1 MSLVIKYA
9 LFAILATEVNILGQ
23 DITSRFYHGQ
33 YELYL
38 SMFCGTMAGLVVK
51 YVLDKKYIFCYK
63 TNSLADDTR
72 KFILYSAM
80 GVITTLVFW
89 GVEIGFDHLFGAR
102 YMRYL
107 GGAIGLT
114 IGYLVKYQLDK
125 RLVFVEPT

>member
-1 MSLVIKYA
+1 MSLVIRYA

-23 DITSRFYHGQ
+23 DITSRFYRGH

-63 TNSLADDTR
+63 TNGLADDTR

-89 GVEIGFDHLFGAR
+89 GVEIGFDYMFGAR